1 MQIKKIFLE
10 TTSLYELKKF
20 YDEVAGLPV
29 HMENQLLQVRA
40 GSSELCFK
48 KHEGNQQPCYHFAFN
63 IPYNKIE
70 SARHWLRK
78 KISLLWIHD
87 YDSEIAEFINWKARS
102 IYFIDPAGNIVELI
116 GRKEFCLDTSND
128 FGPQDFLSISE
139 IGIVYPKEEYAYKV
153 SKIME
158 TMKLEYFSRQKPQPG
173 FSAIGNDEGLL
184 IAVYQ
189 DRNWYPTNILS
200 GIYPL
205 EIEILNKGELFR
217 QIIS

>member
-10 TTSLYELKKF
+10 TTCLNELMKF
-20 YDEVAGLPV
+20 YHEVAGLPV
-29 HMENQLLQVRA
+29 RMENQLLQIRA
-40 GSSELCFK
+40 GSSDLCFK
-48 KHEGNQQPCYHFAFN
+48 QHEGGQEPCYHFAFN

-70 SARHWLRK
+70 SARLWLK
-78 KISLLWIHD
+78 EKISLLWMKD
-87 YDSEIAEFINWKARS
+87 YDSEIAEFINWNARS

-116 GRKEFCLDTSND
+116 GRKEFCLDKSNG
-128 FGPQDFLSISE
+128 FGSRDILSISE
-139 IGIVYPKEEYAYKV
+139 IGIVYQKEEYANKV

-184 IAVYQ
+184 IAVFQ
-189 DRNWYPTNILS
+189 HRSWYPTNILS

-205 EIEILNKGELFR
+205 EIEILNQGELFR